1 MATGLKLINGFV
13 IGKLNYMLPL
23 YSVVSTDNNNKLHK
37 IIMTAARAVIGNYCF
52 KKSISYILN
61 KCKWLN
67 INNMITRSAVMIIHK
82 IIINKSPET
91 IYRLIKTNQN
101 TRTVSDITTASMPR
115 NKRFT
120 NFYIYKYCKF
130 YNSFKRETN
139 ANSIQNFKK
148 ALMKYIIDNPVNDK
162 MD

>member
-1 MATGLKLINGFV
+1 METRLKLINGFV

-23 YSVVSTDNNNKLHK
+23 YSVINTDNNNKLHK

-91 IYRLIKTNQN
+91 IYRLFKTNQN
-101 TRTVSDITTASMPR
+101 TRTV
-115 NKRFT
+115 
-120 NFYIYKYCKF
+120 
-130 YNSFKRETN
+130 
-139 ANSIQNFKK
+139 
-148 ALMKYIIDNPVNDK
+148 
-162 MD
+162 